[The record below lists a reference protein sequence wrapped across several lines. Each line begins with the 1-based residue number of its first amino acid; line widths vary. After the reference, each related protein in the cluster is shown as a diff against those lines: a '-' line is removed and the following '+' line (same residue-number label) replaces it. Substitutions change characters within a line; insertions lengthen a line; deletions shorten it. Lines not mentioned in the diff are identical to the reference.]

1 MSDRKRRRT
10 FLYFLF
16 ILFIP
21 VLTTADQQFEAQQFT
36 EWMNK
41 ENTSFKKYQDA
52 RDAEFVKFLDSTWK
66 EFQISSGLVSDKS
79 PKPKNL
85 PVAPE
90 KPLNIPTPPE
100 PTPEPKPPVPDST
113 PPVFRIAPL
122 AGPDEDKTSEDKK
135 KYKCIDFLFLETPV
149 RLCFDPAFQINPVTQ
164 FNKKT
169 ISEFWKG
176 MSLTDHKDFVQYVV
190 NVKKEMQLNDWGF
203 HFLLYKSGEEIYN
216 GNRDMSLLFVWFI
229 SSKAGYESRVGYKS
243 DGIYLLMPSKSKL
256 YSIPFLTI
264 KGKRYYAQYYDQEPV
279 KFTKLFSYQ
288 GEYPGAEKL
297 MDYGFKQA
305 PVFTISSEKRDVRFR
320 CNGKEYLFPIYY
332 NKNLIQFY
340 RYYPQTELPLY
351 FSAAMPKETE
361 AAMLQS
367 LKPAIHGLSEKEAA
381 DVLLRFVQTVFAY
394 KTDADQFGREKFMF
408 PAETIYYPYSD
419 CEDRSFLFA
428 WLVENLLD
436 LETVGLDYPGH
447 VATGVKFNTDID
459 GDYILAGKTKYTI
472 CDPTYINAEAG
483 MAMPDFKNIKPKI
496 IKGG

>member
-1 MSDRKRRRT
+1 MNDRKKRRA
-10 FLYFLF
+10 FLYVLF

-21 VLTTADQQFEAQQFT
+21 VLTTADQQFM

-41 ENTSFKKYQDA
+41 ENSSFKKFQDE

-79 PKPKNL
+79 PKPKSL
-85 PVAPE
+85 PIAPD

-100 PTPEPKPPVPDST
+100 PSLESEPPVPDST

-122 AGPDEDKTSEDKK
+122 AMPDEDKKDH
-135 KYKCIDFLFLETPV
+135 KCIDFLFLETPV
-149 RLCFDPAFQINPVTQ
+149 HLCFDPAFQINQINPITQ

-169 ISEFWKG
+169 ISEFWKS
-176 MSLTDHKDFVQYVV
+176 MSLTDHKDFVQ
-190 NVKKEMQLNDWGF
+190 NMITVKKKMKLNDWGF
-203 HFLLYKSGEEIYN
+203 HFLLYKSGLEIYN
-216 GNRDMSLLFVWFI
+216 GNRDISLLFVWFI
-229 SSKAGYESRVGYKS
+229 SSKAGYESRVGYIS
-243 DGIYLLMPSKSKL
+243 DEIYLLMPSKSKL

-264 KGKRYYAQYYDQEPV
+264 KGKRYYAQYYDQPPV

-297 MDYGFKQA
+297 MDYGFKYA
-305 PVFTISSEKRDVRFR
+305 PLFTISSEKRDVRFR
-320 CNGKEYLFPIYY
+320 CNGKEYIFPIYY

-340 RYYPQTELPLY
+340 TYYPQTELPLY
-351 FSAAMPKETE
+351 FRAAMPKETE

-408 PAETIYYPYSD
+408 PTETIYYPYSD

-428 WLVENLLD
+428 WLVENLLE

-447 VATGVKFNTDID
+447 VATGVKFNKDID
-459 GDYILAGKTKYTI
+459 GDHILMGETKYTI